1 MMELLGGYSLLD
13 LTWIGLV
20 LVLSGMNKGG
30 FPIGLVATPLLILIW
45 PEQSHGA
52 RSAIG
57 FMLPML
63 CLMDLVAFLIY
74 RKEIQWPRLT
84 FLWPGTLAGIALAS
98 VLFVSDESAM
108 FAVSDHALKVCIG
121 WLGLLF
127 VAYFGARRMIFRRL
141 AESLRP
147 GWKMG
152 TLFGIAAGVTSTLA
166 HAGAPVMQMYLLPQH
181 LPKKQYVA
189 TNGMFFLAMNMIKL
203 VPFAYL
209 GRITPKSLALGGVM
223 VPVIPLGVLLGWW
236 LTHKTRQ
243 EHYTLLIYGI
253 LFMTSLLLITR
264 G

>member
-1 MMELLGGYSLLD
+1 
-13 LTWIGLV
+13 V

-30 FPIGLVATPLLILIW
+30 FPIGMVATPLLILVW
-45 PEQSHGA
+45 PAQSHAA

-84 FLWPGTLAGIALAS
+84 PLWLGAVSGIALAS

-108 FAVSDHALKVCIG
+108 FAVSDHTLKICVG

-127 VAYFGARRMIFRRL
+127 VGYFAARRFIFRKL
-141 AESLRP
+141 AESLHP
-147 GWKMG
+147 GLKMG

-166 HAGAPVMQMYLLPQH
+166 HAAAPVMQMYLLPQK

-189 TNGMFFLAMNMIKL
+189 TNGMFFFAINLIKL
-203 VPFAYL
+203 VPFASL
-209 GRITPKSLALGGVM
+209 GRITGESLALGGVM
-223 VPVIPLGVLLGWW
+223 VPVIPLGVGLGWW

-253 LFMTSLLLITR
+253 LLLTSILLITK